1 MSVHRPTVPCAHHSA
16 GRWRAAPL
24 PPRNR
29 YGAQVDLLESS
40 TGSAGVASMAGSDR
54 AAMPDAAAAAASPSD
69 HWAPVPA
76 SAQAQRT
83 YNPIR
88 AVVDK
93 LRVDGNPDLPLI
105 PLSIGDPSTFGNLPP
120 SPVACESLRAVL
132 DAGRHHGYP
141 PSIGYADARAAV
153 ASWHNT
159 PESPLTAN
167 DVVLASGG
175 SGAIDLCMT
184 ALLNPGD
191 SLLIPQPGF
200 SLYTTLALS
209 YGYVPRY
216 YDLRPDQHW
225 QADLD
230 HAASLVDATTRV
242 LIVNNPSNPCGTV
255 YSRDHLVELLEFAQR
270 HRLVVIA
277 DEIYGRIVFGTG
289 AQFHPMG
296 PLSRYTPVLTVGGLA
311 KEFLVPGWRLGWILI
326 HDRHQ
331 QLRHIRPAITQ
342 LSQMIL
348 GPNSLV
354 QAALPALFG
363 SVPDAYFADLCR
375 VLRDNAERCVRH
387 IDRIEGLSCVAPQG
401 AMYLMVRIDLGAF
414 AGFQNDMDF
423 SQALL
428 TEQSV
433 FVLPGTAFRAPGFF
447 RIVYCAPG
455 PALDEAFDRI
465 RAFCRRH
472 HRGAT
477 TT

>member
-1 MSVHRPTVPCAHHSA
+1 
-16 GRWRAAPL
+16 
-24 PPRNR
+24 
-29 YGAQVDLLESS
+29 
-40 TGSAGVASMAGSDR
+40 
-54 AAMPDAAAAAASPSD
+54 
-69 HWAPVPA
+69 
-76 SAQAQRT
+76 
-83 YNPIR
+83 
-88 AVVDK
+88 
-93 LRVDGNPDLPLI
+93 
-105 PLSIGDPSTFGNLPP
+105 
-120 SPVACESLRAVL
+120 
-132 DAGRHHGYP
+132 
-141 PSIGYADARAAV
+141 
-153 ASWHNT
+153 
-159 PESPLTAN
+159 
-167 DVVLASGG
+167 
-175 SGAIDLCMT
+175 
-184 ALLNPGD
+184 
-191 SLLIPQPGF
+191 
-200 SLYTTLALS
+200 
-209 YGYVPRY
+209 
-216 YDLRPDQHW
+216 
-225 QADLD
+225 
-230 HAASLVDATTRV
+230 
-242 LIVNNPSNPCGTV
+242 
-255 YSRDHLVELLEFAQR
+255 
-270 HRLVVIA
+270 
-277 DEIYGRIVFGTG
+277 
-289 AQFHPMG
+289 MG

-401 AMYLMVRIDLGAF
+401 AMYLMVRPYLCYASQLAATRLTVAQVRIDLGAF